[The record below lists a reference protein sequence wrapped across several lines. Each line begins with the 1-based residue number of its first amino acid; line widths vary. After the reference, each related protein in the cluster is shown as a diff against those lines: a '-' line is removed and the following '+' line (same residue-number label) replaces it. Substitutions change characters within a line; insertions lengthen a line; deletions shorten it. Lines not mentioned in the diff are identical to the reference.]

1 MRVTVAHLNLIYLGV
16 RLTMCNPIKPEVYL
30 PLIEHIRSYYVT
42 SAIILVEPG
51 NTDKYLD
58 VFMTKY
64 MAQLWTNKLGR
75 ENIASLSITYDKLH
89 SLSRYYNNI
98 VRPIIIVLI
107 TGPHTYNEFSN
118 ITKTFKMSF
127 PAWFVMF
134 MPFSQDES
142 RTVDHCHEPSGNP
155 FHLTFDTEMVV
166 MCSGDD
172 TLYEWYS
179 IDGRSTEIE
188 KVVKWSPNSS
198 HDFEVLVTPNICIR
212 RNDLKGKV
220 LRGVVVTSS
229 ILLEITDTRLR
240 GYIGNIVEELERTL
254 NFTVELV
261 SRNPEFGF
269 YNTTT
274 GRWSG
279 VIGTI
284 VSGAADIGI
293 GDFSMINDRMDYV
306 DFTTPIMTVRQSLYF
321 KQPEMFAVKW
331 SAYYKA
337 FSLAVW
343 GATLLTGF
351 VALIVTTFITR
362 RLCTLTILEVF
373 NKEFLRIWGI
383 MCTQG
388 LTDFP
393 RISSLRLAYISLF
406 LLSIV
411 ANSAYSASLICFLT
425 AGMHDVPFRSVNEFI
440 NDGTYKI
447 ITTRGS
453 VHYDVVHRSSD
464 SLSKAIAKLMKPKED
479 LPLFTQDAFDQIC
492 NDEKLAF
499 LVGFGANMQKKAHKI
514 SMPCNVVSIYV
525 GRVES
530 LSMIL
535 SKNSQY
541 TNVFNYYLKKLL
553 TSGVL
558 NRNKYD
564 SDFKEETKYL
574 PVTFGSII
582 SVLMIFIFGT
592 GTALLVLA
600 AEMCYNKYICADN
613 SDYRFDQQ
621 R

>member
-1 MRVTVAHLNLIYLGV
+1 MKFTVAHLNLIYFGV
-16 RLTMCNPIKPEVYL
+16 RLTICDPIKPEVYL
-30 PLIEHIRSYYVT
+30 PLIEHIRRYYVT

-51 NTDKYLD
+51 HNDKYLD
-58 VFMTKY
+58 AFMSKY
-64 MAQLWTNKLGR
+64 MAQLWTNKLGQ
-75 ENIASLSITYDKLH
+75 ENIASLSLSYDKLP
-89 SLSRYYNNI
+89 SLSRYYDNI
-98 VRPIIIVLI
+98 IRPIIIVLI
-107 TGPHTYNEFSN
+107 TGSHTYNEFSN

-127 PAWFVMF
+127 PAWFIMF
-134 MPFSQDES
+134 MPHSQDELE
-142 RTVDHCHEPSGNP
+142 TIDYCHESRGNP
-155 FHLTFDTEMVV
+155 FHLMFNTEMLVI
-166 MCSGDD
+166 CFGDD

-179 IDGRSTEIE
+179 VDGQSTEIE
-188 KVVKWSPNSS
+188 KVAKWNPNSPQNL
-198 HDFEVLVTPNICIR
+198 EVFVTPTICIR
-212 RNDLKGKV
+212 RNNLKGKV

-229 ILLEITDTRLR
+229 ILLDVTGKRL
-240 GYIGNIVEELERTL
+240 GGFIGNIVRELEKTL
-254 NFTVELV
+254 NFTVKLV
-261 SRNPEFGF
+261 SRNAEFGF

-274 GRWSG
+274 GRWGG
-279 VIGTI
+279 VMETI

-343 GATLLTGF
+343 TATLLTGL
-351 VALIVTTFITR
+351 VTLTVTTYITR
-362 RLCTLTILEVF
+362 RLCSLTILQVI

-383 MCTQG
+383 MCIQG

-393 RISSLRLAYISLF
+393 RNSSLRLAYVSLF
-406 LLSIV
+406 LVSVV
-411 ANSAYSASLICFLT
+411 ANAAYSASLICFLT
-425 AGMHDVPFRSVNEFI
+425 AGVHGVPFRSVNEFI
-440 NDGTYKI
+440 EDGTYKI

-464 SLSKAIAKLMKPKED
+464 SLSKAIMKLMKPKEE
-479 LPLFTQDAFDQIC
+479 LPLYTQDAFDQIC
-492 NDEKLAF
+492 KDEKLAF
-499 LVGFGANMQKKAHKI
+499 LVGFSANMQRKAHKI
-514 SMPCNVVSIYV
+514 SMPCNVISIYV

-564 SDFKEETKYL
+564 LDVKEETKYL

-582 SVLMIFIFGT
+582 SVVMIFILGI

-600 AEMCYNKYICADN
+600 AEMFYNKCICVNN
-613 SDYRFDQQ
+613 SDYQLN
-621 R
+621 